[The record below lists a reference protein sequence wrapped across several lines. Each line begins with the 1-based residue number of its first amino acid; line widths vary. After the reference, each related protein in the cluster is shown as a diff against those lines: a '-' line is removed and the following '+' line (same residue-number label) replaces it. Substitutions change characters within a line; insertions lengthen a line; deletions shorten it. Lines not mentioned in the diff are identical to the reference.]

1 MPCKN
6 CTQHGSSS
14 CLNGDRLHLRSWHP
28 YALATAQVPQEPHAM
43 HCEFLSEQH
52 AALHAASCAWNFQG
66 ARLYSQPPYA
76 LATAPQE
83 PYAMQC
89 EFSSEQHA
97 ALHAASCA
105 WNFQGAQ
112 LYSQMSE
119 VFSSCANVWSEFNM
133 STLAMKKFLMRRAV
147 VEPLC

>member
-14 CLNGDRLHLRSWHP
+14 CLHGDRLHLRSWHP
-28 YALATAQVPQEPHAM
+28 YALATAQAPQEPH
-43 HCEFLSEQH
+43 
-52 AALHAASCAWNFQG
+52 
-66 ARLYSQPPYA
+66 
-76 LATAPQE
+76 
-83 PYAMQC
+83 AMQC

-97 ALHAASCA
+97 ALHAASYA